1 MYTLGVMAGRFLVPV
16 SRFRDPPICSRADG
30 HVYDGVERFP
40 ANTLALPLAQTGS
53 VCGRDELDVEV
64 IQGLRYGYTRPRY
77 RVSGSWSRGAVDVNP
92 TRLELVPVGHRV
104 LMQVPSKRI
113 QMVQADDRG
122 TYHIAQTYESGVTDS
137 SRCGKSFKH
146 NTRVLSGTPNCQE
159 CLSEGLSWVSFYVR
173 PYTHPRDRKKVLT
186 KAEKLQQE
194 YDRRPSMFDKLI
206 DDNYLDPNVP
216 EPAKAVFLVDPE
228 TIDETEDFKGS
239 TREEKL
245 ASARE
250 ARQRFKEGKEAL
262 KTELRAARRR

>member
-1 MYTLGVMAGRFLVPV
+1 M
-16 SRFRDPPICSRADG
+16 
-30 HVYDGVERFP
+30 YDGVERFP
-40 ANTLALPLAQTGS
+40 ANTVALPTRFGQ
-53 VCGRDELDVEV
+53 DDDVEV
-64 IQGLRYGYTRPRY
+64 VPLQGLRYGHTRLRY
-77 RVSGSWSRGAVDVNP
+77 RVVNHSTYSKRQEDVTP
-92 TRLELVPVGHRV
+92 TRLELVPVDDRV
-104 LMQVPSKRI
+104 LIQVPQKRI

-122 TYHIAQTYESGVTDS
+122 IFHIVQTHQSGVTDYTS
-137 SRCGKSFKH
+137 CTKPLKH
-146 NTRVLSGTPNCQE
+146 NTRVLSGTPNCRE

-186 KAEKLQQE
+186 KVEKLQQE

-206 DDNYLDPNVP
+206 DDNYLDPDVP
-216 EPAKAVFLVDPE
+216 EPPRAVFLVDPE